1 MKSEF
6 TGEDSELGGAAEPTV
21 FSAFALA
28 GLWPGLGKNLAQ
40 ALPAAGINS
49 PDDVTLENLLN
60 VTGITPRRAERLI
73 SAFAAAEPIY
83 QVAEELIIAGCQ
95 PKAAAVA
102 VSCFGA
108 AAHKVI
114 AEDPWALLACGAL
127 DVAGA
132 DRFASYQLDEIT
144 PDDPRRGK
152 ALVQWALRQG
162 AKAGSTALPV
172 PAVSQVLKRNQF
184 LGAASAVA
192 DTIDSG
198 AVVGS
203 EDFLALPIYAFAE
216 ETIAAGLSRLAA
228 NASPLCQPEEIQAVA
243 DGLDPEQAEAIA
255 KLTKHGVSILTGGP
269 GTGKSRTVRAVVD
282 LCQQLELEIA
292 LAAPTGRAAKRLEEL
307 AGLAAVTLHRL
318 LGAQGTTGIFARGE
332 GWPLDVQ
339 VLVVDEAS
347 MIDVELAAALIEAIP
362 DGAHLLLVGDPAQLP
377 SIGPGQFL
385 KDLLDSELLPVTE
398 LVTLHRQESGG
409 AIARLATA
417 VRRGELPTM
426 ESEENE
432 VVIIPTSNS
441 GECARQ
447 VVKLVTDSIPQA
459 LSIPTTDI
467 QVLTPIHRGK
477 AGTGALNAALKAVLN
492 PGTGELFGF
501 DVGDRVVALANHLD
515 DGFANGEVGNVV
527 AIHGKSSIAVDFGQ
541 GICQVPAK
549 DLVDLQHGWAVTI
562 HRSQGSEWP
571 AVVVVLPS
579 EAATM
584 LSRPLIY
591 TALTRAQRHLSI
603 VYAGSSGIIAN
614 AVASLADQPRSS
626 RLGHLLRE
634 AM

>member
-6 TGEDSELGGAAEPTV
+6 NDEGLEIDGRAELNV

-28 GLWPGLGKNLAQ
+28 GLWPGLGKNFAQ
-40 ALPAAGINS
+40 ALPAARINS

-60 VTGITPRRAERLI
+60 VPGITRPRAERLI
-73 SAFAAAEPIY
+73 AAFAAAEPIY
-83 QVAEELIIAGCQ
+83 RVAEDLIIAGCQ
-95 PKAAAVA
+95 PKAATIA
-102 VSCFGA
+102 VSFFGTT
-108 AAHKVI
+108 AHEVI

-127 DVAGA
+127 DVAGT
-132 DRFASYQLDEIT
+132 DRFALYQLEEIT
-144 PDDPRRGK
+144 PEDPRRGK

-162 AKAGSTALPV
+162 ARAGSTALPV
-172 PAVSQVLKRNQF
+172 TTISEALRRNQF
-184 LGAASAVA
+184 VEVTSAVTA
-192 DTIDSG
+192 AIDSG
-198 AVVGS
+198 AVVDFEG
-203 EDFLALPIYAFAE
+203 FLALPIYAFAE
-216 ETIAAGLSRLAA
+216 ETIASGVSRLEA
-228 NASPLCQPEEIQAVA
+228 NASPLCQPEAIRSVA
-243 DGLDPEQAEAIA
+243 EGLDPEQVEAIA
-255 KLTKHGVSILTGGP
+255 KLAEHGVSILTGGP
-269 GTGKSRTVRAVVD
+269 GTGKSRTVRAIVD

-307 AGLAAVTLHRL
+307 AELEAVTLHRL

-332 GWPLDVQ
+332 SWPLDVQ

-347 MIDVELAAALIEAIP
+347 MIDVELAAALIDALP

-385 KDLLDSELLPVTE
+385 KDLLDSELLPITE

-417 VRRGELPTM
+417 VRRGELPAVAG
-426 ESEENE
+426 EDRE

-441 GECARQ
+441 DECARR
-447 VVKLVTDSIPQA
+447 VVQLVTDSIPRA

-477 AGTGALNAALKAVLN
+477 AGTGALNAALKEALN
-492 PGTGELFGF
+492 PGAGELFGF

-515 DGFANGEVGNVV
+515 DGFANGEVGNVT
-527 AIHGKSSIAVDFGQ
+527 AIHGKSSIDVDFGQ
-541 GICQVPAK
+541 GACSVPTK

-571 AVVVVLPS
+571 AIVVVLPS

-584 LSRPLIY
+584 LSRPLVY

-614 AVASLADQPRSS
+614 AVASLSDRPRSS

>member
-6 TGEDSELGGAAEPTV
+6 TDEGLEIDVGAETNV
-21 FSAFALA
+21 FAAFALA
-28 GLWPGLGKNLAQ
+28 GLWPGLGKSFAQ
-40 ALPAAGINS
+40 ALPAARITS

-60 VTGITPRRAERLI
+60 VPGLTRPRAERLI
-73 SAFAAAEPIY
+73 AAFVTAEPIY
-83 QVAEELIIAGCQ
+83 RVAEELIIAGCQ
-95 PKAAAVA
+95 PKAATIA

-108 AAHKVI
+108 TAHEVI

-132 DRFASYQLDEIT
+132 DRFALYQLDEIT

-172 PAVSQVLKRNQF
+172 TAIFQVLGRNQF
-184 LGAASAVA
+184 PEATSAVA
-192 DTIDSG
+192 DAIASG
-198 AVVGS
+198 AVVESG
-203 EDFLALPIYAFAE
+203 DFLALPIYASAE
-216 ETIAAGLSRLAA
+216 ETIAVGLSRLTAA
-228 NASPLCQPEEIQAVA
+228 ASPLCRPEEIHPVSG
-243 DGLDPEQAEAIA
+243 GLDPEQAEAVA
-255 KLTKHGVSILTGGP
+255 KLTNHGVSILTGGP
-269 GTGKSRTVRAVVD
+269 GTGKSRTVQAVVD
-282 LCQQLELEIA
+282 QCQRLELVIA

-307 AGLAAVTLHRL
+307 AGLAAVTIHRL

-332 GWPLDVQ
+332 DWPLDVQ

-385 KDLLDSELLPVTE
+385 KDLLNSGLLPTTE
-398 LVTLHRQESGG
+398 LVTLHRQERGG

-417 VRRGELPTM
+417 VRQGELPTI

-432 VVIIPTSNS
+432 VAIIPTSNS
-441 GECARQ
+441 DECARR

-459 LSIPTTDI
+459 LSIPATDI

-477 AGTGALNAALKAVLN
+477 AGTGALNAALKKALN
-492 PGTGELFGF
+492 PGPGELFGF

-527 AIHGKSSIAVDFGQ
+527 AIHRKSSIAVDFGQ
-541 GICQVPAK
+541 GTCPVPAK

-571 AVVVVLPS
+571 AVVVVLPN

-584 LSRPLIY
+584 LNRPLIY

-614 AVASLADQPRSS
+614 AVASLTDRPRSS
-626 RLGHLLRE
+626 RLGYLLRE